1 MSMYAYCLFYILT
14 QFKQVMLCIASTH
27 AHCKV
32 LPPGEFNGIIQEPLP
47 VYSESSWWQLQ
58 RFSVTLLKI
67 KLLTKVTKDSTMLL
81 PPGLVNAA
89 TRTR

>member
-47 VYSESSWWQLQ
+47 VYSEKFMMTAATFF
-58 RFSVTLLKI
+58 RNIAKN
-67 KLLTKVTKDSTMLL
+67 KVTDKGDQRQYH
-81 PPGLVNAA
+81 VA
-89 TRTR
+89 TSRAG